1 MRLEFLDKRPLLVA
15 LAGPNGS
22 GKTTFY
28 ETYLAHAG
36 LRYLSAD
43 VLMRELDVE
52 APRAAELANTIRRA
66 LFEMRESFVFET
78 VFSDPV
84 GDKRRF
90 LREADQAGY
99 TVLLCYIGI
108 SSVEM
113 SEARVEMRVLQGGHN
128 VPTEKLAA
136 RFPRTLD
143 NLRVAILELPHVIV
157 YDNDDLES
165 PFRHVATFRDGIAL
179 ELHPPIPSWLSDVT
193 RTEAGPPPG

>member
-1 MRLEFLDKRPLLVA
+1 MRLEYLNKRPLLVA

-28 ETYLAHAG
+28 ETYLVHAG

-43 VLMRELDVE
+43 VLVRELDVE
-52 APRAAELANTIRRA
+52 AYRGAELANTIRRT
-66 LFEMRESFVFET
+66 LFETRESFVFET

-84 GDKRRF
+84 GDKRAF
-90 LREADQAGY
+90 LREAVQAGY
-99 TVLLCYIGI
+99 TVVLCHIGI
-108 SSVEM
+108 SSVET

-143 NLRVAILELPHVIV
+143 NLRVAIRELPHVIV
-157 YDNDDLES
+157 YDNDNLEV
-165 PFRHVATFRDGIAL
+165 PFRHVATFRDGTAL
-179 ELHPPIPSWLSDVT
+179 ELHPPIPSWLTDALRAET
-193 RTEAGPPPG
+193 GPSPG